1 VEFARIDRRQV
12 RKTRKT
18 RSRLPGQ
25 TKRMSCEWLEL
36 AYCIGGCKE
45 IQLPY
50 QDLAVGAAVRL
61 VSVPLGAVE
70 EEETVALV

>member
-1 VEFARIDRRQV
+1 
-12 RKTRKT
+12 
-18 RSRLPGQ
+18 
-25 TKRMSCEWLEL
+25 MSCEWLEL